1 MSVPKSKRGKSK
13 VEFEMTYFKLADGLD
28 NLVENYFWAEY
39 ETIQQHKLFIRLRA
53 EAIEKLTDD
62 LVFHI
67 KIANSIY
74 PTCMA
79 EWEERRVEMG
89 KAIGICYALLTHL
102 QRVMMRT
109 AEPCRGR
116 CRKFTAH
123 EGTGGRPL
131 HRWRLGEGQAVVQL
145 HQDPPEVRS
154 THLGALE
161 KRHLLGTRLLRTS
174 RLRPQSSSGD

>member
-62 LVFHI
+62 LIFHI

-102 QRVMMRT
+102 QRVMMRLRIPDNKYT
-109 AEPCRGR
+109 DDIGNVVKMINSLKAW
-116 CRKFTAH
+116 RKS
-123 EGTGGRPL
+123 
-131 HRWRLGEGQAVVQL
+131 
-145 HQDPPEVRS
+145 DN
-154 THLGALE
+154 AL
-161 KRHLLGTRLLRTS
+161 KSALAKK
-174 RLRPQSSSGD
+174 QQQ

>member
-39 ETIQQHKLFIRLRA
+39 DTIQKHKLFIRLRA
-53 EAIEKLTDD
+53 EAIEKLTDE

-79 EWEERRVEMG
+79 EWDERRVEMGERRVEMG
-89 KAIGICYALLTHL
+89 KAIGTCYALLTHL
-102 QRVMMRT
+102 QRVMMRLRIPDNKYT
-109 AEPCRGR
+109 DDISNVVRMINSLKAW
-116 CRKFTAH
+116 RKS
-123 EGTGGRPL
+123 
-131 HRWRLGEGQAVVQL
+131 
-145 HQDPPEVRS
+145 DN
-154 THLGALE
+154 AL
-161 KRHLLGTRLLRTS
+161 KSALAKK
-174 RLRPQSSSGD
+174 QQQ